1 MLVMRASPVQM
12 RKSLEV
18 VEALKKAGIWFVPI
32 PVLDETEFNERIAE
46 MVSKLDQIERA
57 NHGAV

>member
-18 VEALKKAGIWFVPI
+18 VDALKRAGVWFVPI
-32 PVLDETEFNERIAE
+32 PVLDEAEFNERISE
-46 MVSKLDQIERA
+46 MANKLEEIEQA
-57 NHGAV
+57 NAGA

>member
-18 VEALKKAGIWFVPI
+18 VDALKRAGVWFVPI
-32 PVLDETEFNERIAE
+32 PVLDDAEFNERISE
-46 MVSKLDQIERA
+46 MANKLEEIEQA
-57 NHGAV
+57 NAGA